1 MKDTEIIPNYEYVD
15 DAPDLEIIVKIQY
28 QDCEQEPEETFPEHY
43 IFKDFPENYQDK
55 QKPTESDI
63 MFPPRIP

>member
-1 MKDTEIIPNYEYVD
+1 MRSIGLPTSYGYVEET
-15 DAPDLEIIVKIQY
+15 PDLEIIVEIQY
-28 QDCEQEPEETFPEHY
+28 QDCEPKPEETFSEHY

-55 QKPTESDI
+55 QKPAESDI

>member
-1 MKDTEIIPNYEYVD
+1 M
-15 DAPDLEIIVKIQY
+15 EIIVIEFKCPL
-28 QDCEQEPEETFPEHY
+28 CEPKPEETFSEHY

-55 QKPTESDI
+55 QKPAESDI